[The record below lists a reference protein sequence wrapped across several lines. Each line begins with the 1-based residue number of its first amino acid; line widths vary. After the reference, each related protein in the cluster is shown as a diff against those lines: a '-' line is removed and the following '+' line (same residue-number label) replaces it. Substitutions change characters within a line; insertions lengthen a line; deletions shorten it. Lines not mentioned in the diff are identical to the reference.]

1 MDYSLEETS
10 IVGNREIL
18 DLLTAADVTSD
29 SKYIEK
35 IWVEKVVP
43 ACGTAQLWKQKV
55 TKVIF

>member
-43 ACGTAQLWKQKV
+43 AVQLWKQKV